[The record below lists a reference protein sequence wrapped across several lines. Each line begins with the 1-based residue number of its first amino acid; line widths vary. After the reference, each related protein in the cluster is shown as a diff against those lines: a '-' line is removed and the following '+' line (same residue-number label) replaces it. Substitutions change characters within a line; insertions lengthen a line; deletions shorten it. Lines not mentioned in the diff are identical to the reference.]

1 MGQLIHSGRSPSAA
15 STSCIRVMKL
25 RLPLLFALA
34 VIAGAVI
41 NDRPIDTDYVLPP
54 FMVGGTGGG
63 AELKWS
69 RYYCEGHNCYRL
81 VSHTFPHIR
90 GIRVL
95 PVLYVPTAPAA
106 FITDARMIACAQ
118 LHPGHFRE
126 PCLLEHVSQ
135 HELKGM
141 KKHAC
146 GCGWKSVL
154 DVWGTGTCTCY
165 RVPLTVY
172 LCRCR

>member
-69 RYYCEGHNCYRL
+69 RYYCEGSCSRL
-81 VSHTFPHIR
+81 VLHRFPHIR
-90 GIRVL
+90 I
-95 PVLYVPTAPAA
+95 YTSTVPGGVCISPMRA
-106 FITDARMIACAQ
+106 
-118 LHPGHFRE
+118 
-126 PCLLEHVSQ
+126 
-135 HELKGM
+135 
-141 KKHAC
+141 
-146 GCGWKSVL
+146 
-154 DVWGTGTCTCY
+154 
-165 RVPLTVY
+165 
-172 LCRCR
+172 